1 MQQFQC
7 YISLFLLRGVNV
19 MNVIGIILAIILLMV
34 LVYKRVNLILA
45 TLLSALILAMTNNFS
60 FYDLVMEHYSTALG
74 SFIAK
79 YFLVFVTNALFGKV
93 MEETLLVSAFS
104 NMIGRWFGNR
114 NAVYGA
120 LLITALLSYG
130 GVSVFVIVFTVYPIF
145 LATFEKADLS
155 RKFIP
160 ACIMSASCTAPLS
173 MVPGGAQLNNII
185 PTLYIGTTPMAA
197 PLISIIAALVTVG
210 FIFFIFGL
218 FLKSLV

>member
-7 YISLFLLRGVNV
+7 YISLFLLRGVSV

-104 NMIGRWFGNR
+104 NMI
-114 NAVYGA
+114 
-120 LLITALLSYG
+120 
-130 GVSVFVIVFTVYPIF
+130 
-145 LATFEKADLS
+145 
-155 RKFIP
+155 
-160 ACIMSASCTAPLS
+160 
-173 MVPGGAQLNNII
+173 NIEAR
-185 PTLYIGTTPMAA
+185 LRGE
-197 PLISIIAALVTVG
+197 L
-210 FIFFIFGL
+210 
-218 FLKSLV
+218 